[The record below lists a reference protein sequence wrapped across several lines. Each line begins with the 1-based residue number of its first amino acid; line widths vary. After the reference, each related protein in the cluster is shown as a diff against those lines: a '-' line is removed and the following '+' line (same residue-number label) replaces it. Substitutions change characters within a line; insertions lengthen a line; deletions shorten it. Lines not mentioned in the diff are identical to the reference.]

1 MKRLEV
7 QRLLVLKVLGV
18 KVYHIVYGLYIA
30 PVYVVHDG
38 KRFKGVRYRLQR
50 LI

>member
-1 MKRLEV
+1 MKRLKV
-7 QRLLVLKVLGV
+7 QRLLMLKLLGV
-18 KVYHIVYGLYIA
+18 KVYHIVCGLYIA
-30 PVYVVHDG
+30 PVSVVHDG